1 MTIRCS
7 SKFLALL
14 FGLPLGLCFAST
26 SLAASDDDD
35 EEWHDTKGPRSERT
49 SSDDKDARDSEK
61 ASDRDSEKASDR
73 DSEQK
78 TSKDEASDPEKSE
91 DEDSGQSKRAKKEVK
106 ASTDSFRSDPNI
118 SVALLG
124 SYGIPD
130 PQGPGIGVRGGLNVR
145 GAIPLYFG
153 GVVEYFFG
161 KTVQE
166 KNLGEISSQKW
177 QFTYF
182 GGEAGVN
189 VAATEDL
196 TIRPYF
202 GLGLGVVKD
211 EHCSGDNECS
221 GGSKVRLVIDP
232 GIVGLYRIGSFF
244 VGPDIRYF
252 IVPGGGTATGVAFS
266 ATVGMYF

>member
-1 MTIRCS
+1 MIIRCS
-7 SKFLALL
+7 SKFSALL

-35 EEWHDTKGPRSERT
+35 EEWRDTKGPSSERA
-49 SSDDKDARDSEK
+49 SSDDEDSKGSDKDSGHK
-61 ASDRDSEKASDR
+61 A
-73 DSEQK
+73 
-78 TSKDEASDPEKSE
+78 SKDEGSDSENSDNEKSDGE
-91 DEDSGQSKRAKKEVK
+91 KSDDEDSRRSKRGKKEFK
-106 ASTDSFRSDPNI
+106 ASSDALPSDSNV

-153 GVVEYFFG
+153 GVIEYFFG
-161 KTVQE
+161 QTVE
-166 KNLGEISSQKW
+166 AKNFDVVSSRNR

-189 VAATEDL
+189 VAASEDL

-202 GLGLGVVKD
+202 GLGIGIVKD
-211 EHCSGDNECS
+211 KVCSGDNECV

-244 VGPDIRYF
+244 VGPDIRYL
-252 IVPGGGTATGVAFS
+252 IVPGGGSASGVAFS